1 MARSVDEVKRVAL
14 PRHANVLSLDRD
26 TALALQVHRVE
37 VLGPHVTRLHGA
49 GHLKN
54 AVGQGGLAVVDVSN
68 DREIADVCEIH

>member
-1 MARSVDEVKRVAL
+1 MKCVTL

-26 TALALQVHRVE
+26 STLALQVHRVE
-37 VLGPHVTRLHGA
+37 VLGPHVSGLHST
-49 GHLKN
+49 GHLKD